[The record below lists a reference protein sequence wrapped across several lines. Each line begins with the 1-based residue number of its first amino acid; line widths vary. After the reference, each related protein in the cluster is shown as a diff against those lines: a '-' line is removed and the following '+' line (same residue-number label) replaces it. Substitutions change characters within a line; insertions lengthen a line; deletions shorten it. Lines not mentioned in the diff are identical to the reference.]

1 MGVIQRLD
9 AHTVNQIAAGEVV
22 ERPASIV
29 KELLENA
36 LDAGATRIDVTL
48 AEGGKKLIR
57 IIDNGCGMAADDAE
71 LCVERHAT
79 SKIRRAEDLMAVQTL
94 GFRGEALP
102 SIAAVSRLVITTR
115 RSMDSQATRV
125 RIEGGER
132 YPIEA
137 VGAPPG
143 TTVQV
148 EDLFFNTPARRKFL
162 RSATAEGSA
171 CAEVIWRLA
180 AAHPQVAFSLT
191 QGKQTSF
198 RSPGNNKSL
207 ETLSAVFGREIIPFL
222 LPLSASAPD
231 GWTLKGFVGSPSLHR
246 NNRNHQN
253 WFVNQR
259 WVRCRSLSQAVEE
272 AYHGML
278 PGGRFP
284 FFVLHLELPPQT
296 VDVNSH
302 PTKQEIKID
311 RERDVADFTRQAVL
325 QTLRSRSLSR
335 PLWSAAP
342 LRTDGAPLSQPTT
355 RDLTLARQKD
365 ASPLTAIQG
374 RISSAPTAFIGEK
387 TAEGERWRQD
397 RLLLHREGA
406 VSQVSMPTE
415 QERPENLERL
425 GSAERLDRDDFKRQG
440 KEPYRESDQEL
451 RPDCFRESLEETH
464 PTEFP
469 PESQSESILKCLP
482 ETLRHHRQDP
492 SATKE
497 CQPEEGLAAGDVADW
512 IPIGQFQRSYI
523 LAEGG
528 DALYLV
534 DQHAAHERVLYH
546 ELKERYLNEA
556 GECASQQLLLPV
568 TVTLTPA
575 EFQGAIEAIAELRD
589 AGLIVEHFG
598 GNTLLIRAVPV
609 GLPPGEEEGLF
620 RDILNGLMKGL
631 HDREVIR
638 GAALSSMACRGAVK
652 AGQAMSHAEM
662 SALLQRLARLEGVD
676 TCPHGRPY
684 LLRID
689 RRELERRF
697 YRS

>member
-9 AHTVNQIAAGEVV
+9 THTVNQIAAGEVV

-36 LDAGATRIDVTL
+36 LDAGATRIDITL

-115 RSMDSQATRV
+115 RSIDNQATRV
-125 RIEGGER
+125 RIDGGER

-180 AAHPQVAFSLT
+180 AAYPHVAFSLT
-191 QGKQTSF
+191 QGKQISF
-198 RSPGNNKSL
+198 RSPGNNKPL
-207 ETLSAVFGREIIPFL
+207 ETLSAVFGREIISFL
-222 LPLSASAPD
+222 LPLSAVAPD
-231 GWTLKGFVGSPSLHR
+231 GWTLRGFIGSPSLHR

-259 WVRCRSLSQAVEE
+259 WVRCRILSQAVEE

-296 VDVNSH
+296 IDVNSH
-302 PTKQEIKID
+302 PTKQEIKFD
-311 RERDVADFTRQAVL
+311 RERDVADFTRQTVL
-325 QTLRSRSLSR
+325 QTLRSRPLSR
-335 PLWSAAP
+335 PLWSLASFQS
-342 LRTDGAPLSQPTT
+342 DGAPPTQQLSSDV
-355 RDLTLARQKD
+355 R
-365 ASPLTAIQG
+365 
-374 RISSAPTAFIGEK
+374 EK
-387 TAEGERWRQD
+387 AEGERWRQD
-397 RLLLHREGA
+397 RILLYREGA
-406 VSQVSMPTE
+406 LSPTK
-415 QERPENLERL
+415 QELPKSPERSERVERL
-425 GSAERLDRDDFKRQG
+425 NSGDFGQG
-440 KEPYRESDQEL
+440 RALYRESSQEL
-451 RPDCFRESLEETH
+451 PTDCLRESLEET
-464 PTEFP
+464 
-469 PESQSESILKCLP
+469 ESQSESIRQCLSENLP
-482 ETLRHHRQDP
+482 LHRQEP
-492 SATKE
+492 RAEKE
-497 CQPEEGLAAGDVADW
+497 CQPVEGLVAGDVAEW
-512 IPIGQFQRSYI
+512 IPIGQFRRSYI

-528 DALYLV
+528 DTLYLV

-546 ELKERYLNEA
+546 GLKERYLNEA
-556 GECASQQLLLPV
+556 GVCASQQLLLPV

-575 EFQGAIEAIAELRD
+575 EFQGAMEAIAELRD

-609 GLPPGEEEGLF
+609 GLPPGEEKGFF
-620 RDILNGLMKGL
+620 RDILNSLMKGL
-631 HDREVIR
+631 RDREVIR
-638 GAALSSMACRGAVK
+638 RAALSSMACRGAVK
-652 AGQAMSHAEM
+652 AGQVMSHAEM
-662 SALLQRLARLEGVD
+662 GALLQQLARLEGVD